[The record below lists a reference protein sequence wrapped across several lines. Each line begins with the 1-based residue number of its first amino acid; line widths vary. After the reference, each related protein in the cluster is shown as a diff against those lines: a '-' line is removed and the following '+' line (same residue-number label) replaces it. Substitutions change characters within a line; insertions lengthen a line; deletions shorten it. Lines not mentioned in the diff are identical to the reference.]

1 MKERKVQKTEKK
13 LSGEQRLSNKTRLST
28 FKKNF
33 HRDWQLHLLLLLPL
47 IYVLIFYYWPMY
59 GAQIAFRDFRP
70 RAGITGS
77 EWVGLEWFEKFIHNY
92 NFQQVF
98 GNTIKLALYSIVFE
112 FPLPIIFALLLN
124 CVPNE
129 KLKKVIQN
137 LTYIPHFISTVVLIA
152 IMNQVFNVYNGLYG
166 TLYALFGGEGYP
178 VDFKGLGSAFR
189 ALYIGTEIWQN
200 LGWNA
205 IIYIAALGG
214 VSPELHEAAMIDGA
228 SRFKRLLHVD
238 LPAILP
244 TIGIM
249 LILRFGGLMSFGFE
263 KAYLMQTNLN
273 LETAEIIPTYV
284 YKVAMGSSGDF
295 SYGAA
300 IGLFNSVINCVLL
313 ILVNFI
319 TKKVTKD
326 EVSMF

>member
-1 MKERKVQKTEKK
+1 MKKGKVQKT
-13 LSGEQRLSNKTRLST
+13 GTST
-28 FKKNF
+28 FRKKF
-33 HRDWQLHLLLLLPL
+33 RRDWQLYLLLLLPL

-70 RAGITGS
+70 KDGIMGS
-77 EWVGLEWFEKFIHNY
+77 EWVGLKWFEKFITNY

-98 GNTIKLALYSIVFE
+98 TNTIMLALYSIIFE

-129 KLKKVIQN
+129 KLKKIIQN
-137 LTYIPHFISTVVLIA
+137 LTYIPHFISLVVLIA
-152 IMNQVFNVYNGLYG
+152 IMNQVFNPYNGLYG
-166 TLYALFGGEGYP
+166 TLYTLLGGEGYP
-178 VDFKGLGSAFR
+178 RDFKGLGSAFR

-205 IIYIAALGG
+205 IIYIAALQG
-214 VSPELHEAAMIDGA
+214 VSPELHEAARVDGA
-228 SRFKRLLHVD
+228 SRWKRLLHVD

-244 TIGIM
+244 TVGIM
-249 LILRFGGLMSFGFE
+249 LILKFGGLMSFGFE
-263 KAYLMQTNLN
+263 KAYLMQTDLN
-273 LETAEIIPTYV
+273 LEVAEIIPTYV
-284 YKVAMGSSGDF
+284 YKVAMGSSRDF

-300 IGLFNSVINCVLL
+300 IGLFNSVINCILL
-313 ILVNFI
+313 ILVNYI
-319 TKKVTKD
+319 TKRITKD